1 MNLFIMQVLS
11 NITLTCN
18 MEHNVVGV
26 LIKHFIKKKKIT
38 VRVQFWSS
46 NTNNDHFFR
55 EREKKSLPEKSYSAL
70 NCSLNI
76 ITIRTVDSK
85 APKIV
90 QIYVSWTDFS
100 SSLGTKCSLAHPRA
114 GTTSPPLR
122 SETTSYNPVINT
134 STEGLIQ
141 LQRCQR
147 TINSTKTS
155 L

>member
-26 LIKHFIKKKKIT
+26 LIKHFIKKLLC
-38 VRVQFWSS
+38 VCSS
-46 NTNNDHFFR
+46 DLQILIMTISL
-55 EREKKSLPEKSYSAL
+55 EKKKWKVFQKKSYSAL

-85 APKIV
+85 APKMF

-100 SSLGTKCSLAHPRA
+100 SSGTKCSSAHPKA
-114 GTTSPPLR
+114 GTTSPPLC
-122 SETTSYNPVINT
+122 SETTAYNPVINT

-141 LQRCQR
+141 LQRCQH

>member
-26 LIKHFIKKKKIT
+26 LIKHFIKKLLCVCSSDLQILIMTISLEKKI
-38 VRVQFWSS
+38 
-46 NTNNDHFFR
+46 
-55 EREKKSLPEKSYSAL
+55 KSLPEKSYSAW

-76 ITIRTVDSK
+76 ITIKTVDSK
-85 APKIV
+85 APQIF

-100 SSLGTKCSLAHPRA
+100 SSSGTKRSLAHPRA
-114 GTTSPPLR
+114 GTTSPPLC
-122 SETTSYNPVINT
+122 SEITAYNPVINT